1 MTAHQSITDETFS
14 VLICTCDRVAV
25 LRETVELVLERLA
38 DFKNSKLVIVD
49 NASRDGTAEYLAGLA
64 KSHRN
69 VVVATESKP
78 GIYNARARAISM
90 ATGAFFLFLDDDIIP
105 GVGWP
110 QTIIEEL
117 QSSADVGVV
126 GTSVVPTWQGARPG
140 WVTPR
145 IERNVFGAPTKS
157 RTICQFPCYPYGC
170 SAAYRM
176 NDIVKLFV
184 TPERRQIQLG
194 WGSGTDAVGGE
205 DWDLPEIYIRNGFK
219 AVVRDDVSVGHR
231 IVAAKVDKKW
241 VLHKF
246 EADGRL
252 HVRYARLAG
261 RPVLTTRIFVHLMTF
276 PLWLV
281 LSACSKPIL
290 RGDHHFTTMLQT
302 FAARGRGLW
311 YELLFGERHVR
322 YPYNL
327 KEVRL

>member
-1 MTAHQSITDETFS
+1 MTAHQSITNETFS
-14 VLICTCDRVAV
+14 VLICTCDRIAV

-49 NASRDGTAEYLAGLA
+49 NASRDGTAEYLAGLE
-64 KSHRN
+64 KSHDK

-105 GVGWP
+105 GAGWP

-117 QSSADVGVV
+117 QSSTDVGVV
-126 GTSVVPTWQGARPG
+126 GTSVVPTWQGPRPE

-145 IERNVFGAPTKS
+145 IERNVFGAPTKA
-157 RTICQFPCYPYGC
+157 RTVCQFPCYPYGC

-290 RGDHHFTTMLQT
+290 AEDNHFITMLQT

-311 YELLFGERHVR
+311 HELLFGERHVR

-327 KEVRL
+327 KEVRI

>member
-1 MTAHQSITDETFS
+1 MTVHQSITDETFS

-38 DFKNSKLVIVD
+38 DFKNSRLVIVD
-49 NASRDGTAEYLAGLA
+49 NASRDETAEYLANLA
-64 KSHRN
+64 TSHDN
-69 VVVATESKP
+69 VLVATESKP
-78 GIYNARARAISM
+78 GVYHARARAISM
-90 ATGAFFLFLDDDIIP
+90 ATGAFFLFLDDDVIP
-105 GVGWP
+105 GAGWP

-117 QSSADVGVV
+117 RSSADVGVV
-126 GTSVVPTWQGARPG
+126 GTSVVPVWQGDRPV
-140 WVTPR
+140 WVSPR
-145 IERNVFGAPTKS
+145 IERNVFGAPTKE
-157 RTICQFPCYPYGC
+157 RTICQFPRYPYGC

-261 RPVLTTRIFVHLMTF
+261 RPVLTKRIVVHLLTF
-276 PLWLV
+276 PAWRV
-281 LSACSKPIL
+281 LSAVSKPVL
-290 RGDHHFTTMLQT
+290 GDDNHFTTMLQT

-311 YELLFGERHVR
+311 HELLFGERHVR
-322 YPYNL
+322 YPFSL
-327 KEVRL
+327 KEVQT